1 MTSTRLIFLGAP
13 GAGKGTQAQR
23 LAEKLGVPQISTG
36 DILREAAA
44 KGTQLGLEAKAF
56 MDRGELVP
64 DKVVIGLVRDRIA
77 CEDCSHGWILDGF
90 PRTLPQ
96 AKSLDVL
103 LDKIKAPLQ
112 AVVVLDISDDGVV
125 ERITGRRTC
134 VGCGTPY
141 HLRFRRPV
149 QEGIC
154 DICQNPL
161 VQRADDTEDK
171 VRRRLEKYR
180 VETQAIIPFY
190 EAQGLVK
197 RVDGSL
203 APDEV
208 YRAVRATLGLL

>member
-1 MTSTRLIFLGAP
+1 MGAPGVGKGTQAKRLAADLAVPHVSTGDMFRDAIRRDTPLGRQARVFIDQGSLVPDDLTIGLIEERFAAP
-13 GAGKGTQAQR
+13 GAGKG
-23 LAEKLGVPQISTG
+23 
-36 DILREAAA
+36 
-44 KGTQLGLEAKAF
+44 F
-56 MDRGELVP
+56 
-64 DKVVIGLVRDRIA
+64 
-77 CEDCSHGWILDGF
+77 ILDGF

-96 AKSLDVL
+96 AQALDRL
-103 LDKIKAPLQ
+103 LEKLGQPLQ
-112 AVVVLDISDDGVV
+112 AVIVLDISDDGVV
-125 ERITGRRTC
+125 ERITGRRSC

-149 QEGIC
+149 QDGIC

-180 VETQAIIPFY
+180 SETQAVIPFY
-190 EAQGLVK
+190 EEKRLVK

-208 YRAVRATLGLL
+208 TRAIRATLGMA

>member
-1 MTSTRLIFLGAP
+1 MRLLLVGAP
-13 GAGKGTQAQR
+13 GVGKGTQAKR
-23 LAEKLGVPQISTG
+23 LASELGVPHVSTG
-36 DILREAAA
+36 DMFRDAIRRD
-44 KGTQLGLEAKAF
+44 TPLGRQARVYI
-56 MDRGELVP
+56 DQGSLVP
-64 DKVVIGLVRDRIA
+64 DDLTIGLIEEKFSTSSGAAD
-77 CEDCSHGWILDGF
+77 HGFILDGF

-96 AKSLDVL
+96 AKSLDDL
-103 LDKIKAPLQ
+103 LGKIHAPLQ

-125 ERITGRRTC
+125 ERITGRRSC

-149 QEGIC
+149 QDGIC

-180 VETQAIIPFY
+180 GETQAIIPFY

-208 YRAVRATLGLL
+208 TRAIHKTLGMS

>member
-1 MTSTRLIFLGAP
+1 VGAP
-13 GAGKGTQAQR
+13 GVGKGTQAKR
-23 LAEKLGVPQISTG
+23 LAADLGVPHVSTG
-36 DILREAAA
+36 DMFRDAIRRD
-44 KGTQLGLEAKAF
+44 TPLGRQARVF
-56 MDRGELVP
+56 IDQGSLVP
-64 DKVVIGLVRDRIA
+64 DDLTIGLIEERFGSTSGA
-77 CEDCSHGWILDGF
+77 GKGFILDGF

-96 AKSLDVL
+96 AKALERL
-103 LDKIKAPLQ
+103 LERIGQPLE
-112 AVVVLDISDDGVV
+112 AVVVLDITDDGVV
-125 ERITGRRTC
+125 ERITGRRSC

-149 QEGIC
+149 QDGIC

-180 VETQAIIPFY
+180 SETQMVIPFY
-190 EAQGLVK
+190 EEKGLVK

>member
-1 MTSTRLIFLGAP
+1 MRLLLVGAP
-13 GAGKGTQAQR
+13 GVGKGTQAKR
-23 LAEKLGVPQISTG
+23 LAADLGVPHVSTG
-36 DILREAAA
+36 DMFRDAIRRD
-44 KGTQLGLEAKAF
+44 TPLGRQARVHIDQG
-56 MDRGELVP
+56 MLVP
-64 DKVVIGLVRDRIA
+64 DDLTIGLIEERFSATPDAAAR
-77 CEDCSHGWILDGF
+77 GFILDGF

-96 AKSLDVL
+96 AKALDRL
-103 LDKIKAPLQ
+103 LERIVAPLE

-161 VQRADDTEDK
+161 VQRADDTEEK
-171 VRRRLEKYR
+171 VRRRLEKYHS
-180 VETQAIIPFY
+180 ETQMVIPFY
-190 EAQGLVK
+190 EAKGLVR

-203 APDEV
+203 KPDEV
-208 YRAVRATLGLL
+208 YRAVRATLGLA

>member
-1 MTSTRLIFLGAP
+1 MGAP
-13 GAGKGTQAQR
+13 GVGKGTQAKR
-23 LAEKLGVPQISTG
+23 LAAEFSVPHVSTG
-36 DILREAAA
+36 DMFRDAIRRD
-44 KGTQLGLEAKAF
+44 TPLGRQARVF
-56 MDRGELVP
+56 IDQGSLVP
-64 DKVVIGLVRDRIA
+64 DDLTIGLIEEKFATSAGAAD
-77 CEDCSHGWILDGF
+77 HGFILDGF

-125 ERITGRRTC
+125 ERITGRRSC

-208 YRAVRATLGLL
+208 TRAIRAMLGMA

>member
-1 MTSTRLIFLGAP
+1 MGAP
-13 GAGKGTQAQR
+13 GVGKGTQAKR
-23 LAEKLGVPQISTG
+23 LAADLGVPHVSTG
-36 DILREAAA
+36 DMFRDAIRRD
-44 KGTQLGLEAKAF
+44 TPLGRQARIF
-56 MDRGELVP
+56 IDQGSLVP
-64 DKVVIGLVRDRIA
+64 DDLTIGLIEERFGSTSGA
-77 CEDCSHGWILDGF
+77 PGKGFILDGF

-96 AKSLDVL
+96 AIALERL
-103 LDKIKAPLQ
+103 LERIGQPLE

-125 ERITGRRTC
+125 ERITGRRSC

-149 QEGIC
+149 QAGIC

-180 VETQAIIPFY
+180 SETQMVIPFY
-190 EAQGLVK
+190 EDKGLVK

-208 YRAVRATLGLL
+208 YRAVRATLGLP

>member
-1 MTSTRLIFLGAP
+1 VGKGTQAKRLAADLAVPHVSTGDMFRDAIRRDTPLGRQARVFIDQGALVPDDLTIGLIEERFAAP
-13 GAGKGTQAQR
+13 GAGKG
-23 LAEKLGVPQISTG
+23 
-36 DILREAAA
+36 
-44 KGTQLGLEAKAF
+44 F
-56 MDRGELVP
+56 
-64 DKVVIGLVRDRIA
+64 
-77 CEDCSHGWILDGF
+77 ILDGF

-96 AKSLDVL
+96 AQALDRL
-103 LDKIKAPLQ
+103 LVKLGQPLQ
-112 AVVVLDISDDGVV
+112 AVIVLDISDDGVV
-125 ERITGRRTC
+125 ERITGRRSC

-149 QEGIC
+149 QDGIC

-180 VETQAIIPFY
+180 SETQAVIPFY
-190 EAQGLVK
+190 EEKGLVK

-208 YRAVRATLGLL
+208 TRAIRATLGMS